1 MNAHSKIEAAPIV
14 RDREYFL
21 RLARIQHAAE
31 YLMKAAL
38 ILRACSGSKSD
49 EYILAVR
56 QEDFDTAL
64 SDMKEALQNG

>member
-21 RLARIQHAAE
+21 RLSRIQYAADH
-31 YLMKAAL
+31 LMKAAL
-38 ILRACSGSKSD
+38 ILRACGGSKSD

-64 SDMKEALQNG
+64 SDMKEAING